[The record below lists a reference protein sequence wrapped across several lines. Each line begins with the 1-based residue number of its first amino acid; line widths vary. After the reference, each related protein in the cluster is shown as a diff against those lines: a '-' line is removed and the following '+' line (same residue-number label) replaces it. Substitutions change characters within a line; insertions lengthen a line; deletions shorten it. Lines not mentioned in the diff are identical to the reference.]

1 MGVLDFIAAGYLA
14 KRAHNVAN
22 KPHVTVPDG
31 IEILSLKAK
40 GMNEYVIK
48 YRTKGSST
56 KSQMTISRSKRF
68 MSGGWEFHWD
78 RPSFIQTRRHR
89 YPLLKLVPQPSH
101 HSIGYWP
108 QRE

>member
-40 GMNEYVIK
+40 GMNE
-48 YRTKGSST
+48 
-56 KSQMTISRSKRF
+56 
-68 MSGGWEFHWD
+68 
-78 RPSFIQTRRHR
+78 
-89 YPLLKLVPQPSH
+89 
-101 HSIGYWP
+101 
-108 QRE
+108 

>member
-1 MGVLDFIAAGYLA
+1 MLDKASPDSFIRFVLEIFAQIRGEKSMGVLDFIAAGYLA

-56 KSQMTISRSKRF
+56 RSQMTISRSTRS

-78 RPSFIQTRRHR
+78 
-89 YPLLKLVPQPSH
+89 
-101 HSIGYWP
+101 
-108 QRE
+108 

>member
-48 YRTKGSST
+48 YRTKGLCLV
-56 KSQMTISRSKRF
+56 
-68 MSGGWEFHWD
+68 GGSFTGTD
-78 RPSFIQTRRHR
+78 RLSFRRVAIVI
-89 YPLLKLVPQPSH
+89 LF
-101 HSIGYWP
+101 
-108 QRE
+108 